1 MTVYQVPSTQV
12 EWVLETLHES
22 KEKSATWRIV
32 YTFTEVEFFE
42 TDYAAANFVVSKQ
55 PRGLF
60 YDFVVCSRHFW
71 LSRTEARALGGGK
84 EDMDS
89 PATRYIGRIGL
100 KGDVVRRHVGSESEI
115 LAEMKTERE
124 RRDVMERVC
133 NVKVAEEDLKY
144 MKGRVASLLF
154 DE

>member
-1 MTVYQVPSTQV
+1 MPQRTLLCQSS
-12 EWVLETLHES
+12 LEGS
-22 KEKSATWRIV
+22 
-32 YTFTEVEFFE
+32 FTISLCVH
-42 TDYAAANFVVSKQ
+42 DIS
-55 PRGLF
+55 GLAGPKL
-60 YDFVVCSRHFW
+60 RPW
-71 LSRTEARALGGGK
+71 AGGK

-124 RRDVMERVC
+124 RRDVMKRVC
-133 NVKVAEEDLKY
+133 NVEVAEEDLKY